1 MWNIGRLV
9 YILIVGYDLTYED
22 GKIIVLKDRKL
33 TVATDGDKG
42 MEVVRVDGEENL
54 VENLGNVSEEAKVM
68 VTVVT
73 YTRSVSYCVPY
84 GELVYV

>member
-9 YILIVGYDLTYED
+9 HILIVGYDLTYED

>member
-1 MWNIGRLV
+1 M
-9 YILIVGYDLTYED
+9 IVGYDLTYED

-73 YTRSVSYCVPY
+73 YTRSVSYCVSF
-84 GELVYV
+84 GKLVHV